1 MDPLTITATCVSL
14 ASTITRTSLLVFGF
28 MKDVRAARSDLDAVS
43 RELHSLKTVLQ
54 LLAEDA
60 NDSANDSIPQTL
72 QKQISG
78 IVTNCTGVV
87 EEIEKNPSG
96 T

>member
-14 ASTITRTSLLVFGF
+14 ASTITRTSLLVFDF

-78 IVTNCTGVV
+78 IVTNCTG
-87 EEIEKNPSG
+87 G
-96 T
+96 D